1 MAIIP
6 ANPSNPSGPPG
17 GSSFPKPKVPSPAGS
32 FGGPSPSR
40 PPGGGFSPGGGGSR
54 GRAPYPQQNQ
64 NKDEH
69 RINDRIR
76 VPQVRLIDEKGE
88 QVGIVPTIQALTM
101 ARDRGLDLMEVSPNA
116 QPPVCKICDYGKFKY
131 EKKKKEH
138 QAKKKQVVIK
148 VKEIQL
154 RPQTDEHDL
163 EYKFKNVREF
173 LIEGDK
179 AKITIMFR
187 GREIV
192 YLEQGHKMLQRLI
205 EQVRDVANVEYPPKL
220 EGKKLIMILAPGAA
234 KKSTG
239 PSIIVTPRST
249 VSPVAQPVAVGP
261 VAVAPVVV
269 PVPASI
275 PAPGAANSQSGN
287 NDGV

>member
-6 ANPSNPSGPPG
+6 ANPSNPASPPGG
-17 GSSFPKPKVPSPAGS
+17 GSSFPKPKGPRPAGS
-32 FGGPSPSR
+32 FGGPSS
-40 PPGGGFSPGGGGSR
+40 GGGFSPGGGRSR
-54 GRAPYPQQNQ
+54 GPYPQQNQ
-64 NKDEH
+64 SKDEH
-69 RINDRIR
+69 RINERIR

-88 QVGIVPTIQALTM
+88 QVGIVPTIQALSM

-148 VKEIQL
+148 VKEVQL
-154 RPQTDEHDL
+154 RPQTDDHDL

-187 GREIV
+187 GREIA
-192 YLEQGHKMLQRLI
+192 YLEQGHKMLQKLI
-205 EQVRDVANVEYPPKL
+205 EQVKDVANVEYPPKL

-239 PSIIVTPRST
+239 PSIIVAPR
-249 VSPVAQPVAVGP
+249 PNVAAAAPVAVSSISTP
-261 VAVAPVVV
+261 AVTPSD
-269 PVPASI
+269 P
-275 PAPGAANSQSGN
+275 QSGN

>member
-6 ANPSNPSGPPG
+6 ANPSNPASPPG
-17 GSSFPKPKVPSPAGS
+17 GSSFPKPKGPRPQGS
-32 FGGPSPSR
+32 FGGPSS
-40 PPGGGFSPGGGGSR
+40 GGGFSPGGRSR
-54 GRAPYPQQNQ
+54 GPYPQQNQ

-69 RINDRIR
+69 RINERIR

-88 QVGIVPTIQALTM
+88 QVGIVPTIQALSM

-163 EYKFKNVREF
+163 QYKFKNVREF

-187 GREIV
+187 GREIA

-205 EQVRDVANVEYPPKL
+205 EQVKDVANVEYPPKL

-239 PSIIVTPRST
+239 PSIIVAPR
-249 VSPVAQPVAVGP
+249 PNVGQSAGP
-261 VAVAPVVV
+261 APVVAA
-269 PVPASI
+269 PA
-275 PAPGAANSQSGN
+275 AASSEPQSGGN
-287 NDGV
+287 EGAT